1 MYNDILVPTD
11 GGRKSK
17 RAAEHAIELA
27 AALDA
32 TVHALYVMDLPGTP
46 RTPYIY
52 GDEDEMKAEYRKY
65 GEDVTEGVC
74 EMAAAADVECVTAI
88 RQGSIP
94 EGIINY
100 ADREALDLIV
110 MVSGYR
116 GRFGGILG
124 TTTERVVRGATVPVT
139 SFRTGQVRQS

>member
-1 MYNDILVPTD
+1 MYEDILVPTN

-27 AALDA
+27 AAVDA
-32 TVHALYVMDLPGTP
+32 TVHTLYVMDLPGTP

-52 GDEDEMKAEYRKY
+52 GDEDEMKREYREY
-65 GEDVTEGVC
+65 GEDVTDEVC
-74 EMAAAADVECVTAI
+74 EMAADAGVECVTAI
-88 RQGSIP
+88 RQGSIH

-100 ADREALDLIV
+100 AEREGMDLIV

-139 SFRTGQVRQS
+139 SFRTGQVKRS

>member
-1 MYNDILVPTD
+1 MYDEILVPTD

-32 TVHALYVMDLPGTP
+32 TVHALYVMDFPGAP

-52 GDEDEMKAEYRKY
+52 GDEDEMKQEYREY
-65 GEDVTEGVC
+65 GEDVTGEVH

-88 RQGSIP
+88 RQGSIH

-100 ADREALDLIV
+100 AEREGVDLIV

-124 TTTERVVRGATVPVT
+124 TITERVVRGATVPVT
-139 SFRTGQVRQS
+139 SFRTGQVKRS